1 MTAELSVY
9 LDAVRLFA
17 ALSVFLGH
25 CAWRW
30 TPGLF
35 APFRTYGWTE
45 AVLVFFVLSGF
56 VIGHVVQRK
65 ERDPRTYAINRAA
78 RIYSVALP
86 ALVAT
91 FVLDFIGRHLRPDL
105 YNASWGYASAHMGKQ
120 FVRSLF
126 FLNEVWTSRSQP
138 GSNGP
143 FWSLAYE
150 VCYYL
155 AFGLITFV
163 PGRKRFAA
171 AGVVLL
177 AAGPIVAALFPVWLL
192 GLLCQRIAA
201 RRIVGERTGWLL
213 CVGALVLL
221 VALEC
226 GATALGLRA
235 HPAPLFAHRWQLL
248 QDYALALCLAAHL
261 LGAATIAPSLSALTS
276 RVATPVKLAASATF
290 TLYLFH
296 FPIAQ
301 LLSAIDPWP
310 DTSWPSVVL
319 ILAGTLSSVWLIS
332 RVTENRKEAWRH
344 AFSLLTSRWSPP
356 PRALRDA

>member
-9 LDAVRLFA
+9 LDAVRLLA
-17 ALSVFLGH
+17 ALAVFLGH

-30 TPGLF
+30 TPGRF
-35 APFRTYGWTE
+35 EPFRTYGWTE

-65 ERDPRTYAINRAA
+65 ERDARTYAVNRAA

-91 FVLDFIGRHLRPDL
+91 FALDALGRHLRPDL
-105 YNASWGYASAHMGKQ
+105 YDASWGYASAHMGKQ
-120 FVRSLF
+120 FARSLL
-126 FLNEVWTSRSQP
+126 FLNEIWSSRSQP

-150 VCYYL
+150 VCYYT
-155 AFGLITFV
+155 AFGLATFV
-163 PGRKRFAA
+163 PGHKRFAA
-171 AGVVLL
+171 AAIVLL

-192 GLLCQRIAA
+192 GLFCQRLAA
-201 RRIVGERTGWLL
+201 RRIIGQPAGWLL
-213 CVGALVLL
+213 CLGSLVLL
-221 VALEC
+221 VTFEWW
-226 GATALGLRA
+226 ATRAGLRA

-248 QDYALALCLAAHL
+248 QDYVIALCLAAHL
-261 LGAATIAPSLSALTS
+261 LGTATIAPSLSPLTR
-276 RVATPVKLAASATF
+276 RVAAPVKLAASATF

-301 LLSAIDPWP
+301 LLSAVDPWP
-310 DTSWPSVVL
+310 DTTWPSVIL

-332 RVTENRKEAWRH
+332 RVTENRKEAWRRGF
-344 AFSLLTSRWSPP
+344 AFLLARRRTRN
-356 PRALRDA
+356 A